1 MGRMLFRPLLPVL
14 IFPCGIKGE
23 GVQESSVITA
33 GSQLHG
39 CGSQVDMERR
49 EKSAIV
55 ESLGIFK
62 FAKSAKSFLCHWVS
76 AANGKRRRR
85 EVFVCV

>member
-1 MGRMLFRPLLPVL
+1 L
-14 IFPCGIKGE
+14 CA
-23 GVQESSVITA
+23 SVRRDVDVT
-33 GSQLHG
+33 GH
-39 CGSQVDMERR
+39 GSQVDRERR

-76 AANGKRRRR
+76 AKRGRGERGKGN
-85 EVFVCV
+85 